1 RVESWT
7 VPVPLR
13 ERIES
18 AVTKASPRSGNS
30 GHGGHSNSVKQP
42 PPGGPE
48 VQPPVLFLLG
58 GGGQAGSVRWA
69 IITAM
74 AAKNKCLAQMNK
86 SGTAGEATKKERKFA
101 SRVDTIGADD
111 SAIQQSL

>member
-1 RVESWT
+1 MT
-7 VPVPLR
+7 
-13 ERIES
+13 
-18 AVTKASPRSGNS
+18 AVTNASPRFVHS
-30 GHGGHSNSVKQP
+30 GHGGHSNSVKQ

-74 AAKNKCLAQMNK
+74 AAKNKCLAENNK
-86 SGTAGEATKKERKFA
+86 SCTAGKTTKKRFGYAMGNDRALIGHDDPATQIDRA
-101 SRVDTIGADD
+101 STR
-111 SAIQQSL
+111 